1 MASLVL
7 ILSELVCPHSQ
18 NTKPDFFTTS
28 SSFSSCAGAGAGA
41 ATAFPARK
49 PLRYETNRNNNSSE
63 EMVVE
68 NLEEPRI
75 SVESVWP

>member
-7 ILSELVCPHSQ
+7 ILYELVCPHSQ

-28 SSFSSCAGAGAGA
+28 SSFSSCAGAGA